1 MLKAIKVQIY
11 PSEEQKVYISQQ
23 LGCCRFVYNS
33 CLSYRINEYKNCN
46 HSVSYNETDKYCNH
60 VLKNDNPFLRE
71 VNSKVLQQ
79 SLRDLHKSYE
89 NFFRKKEGFPN
100 FKKRGYRDSCRFP
113 KDAFSGIKG
122 NTVSLVKQLKDIL
135 FKCSERDEQY
145 LNKHR
150 DSVSSATLER
160 TPSGKFFLSILVDFQ
175 PTARQAQGAVGI
187 DLGIK
192 SAVITSD
199 GEIFE
204 NHHFAKNF
212 VKQIAHLQKELSR
225 KQKGSHNY
233 ERARIALAKVYEKV
247 TNQRSWF
254 LHQVTSVLTDEN
266 QVICMEDLNVKG
278 MVKNHNLAASLQ
290 DISLGELS
298 RILKYKCLFKGRT
311 LVKIGRY
318 FPSSKMCHHCGYVNR
333 ELKLSDREWICPH
346 CGQHHDRDINA
357 AVNILKEGL
366 NLLSKTQV
374 GASSPEFKRVEKP
387 TVDDRRGNPL
397 PKKQCFSEARSARI
411 S

>member
-1 MLKAIKVQIY
+1 MQI
-11 PSEEQKVYISQQ
+11 S
-23 LGCCRFVYNS
+23 
-33 CLSYRINEYKNCN
+33 
-46 HSVSYNETDKYCNH
+46 
-60 VLKNDNPFLRE
+60 
-71 VNSKVLQQ
+71 
-79 SLRDLHKSYE
+79 
-89 NFFRKKEGFPN
+89 
-100 FKKRGYRDSCRFP
+100 

-122 NTVSLVKQLKDIL
+122 NRVSLVTQLKDIL
-135 FKCSERDEQY
+135 FKCSERDERY

-150 DSVSSATLER
+150 DAISSATLER

-175 PTARQAQGAVGI
+175 PTARQTQGAVGI

-204 NHHFAKNF
+204 NKHFAKS
-212 VKQIAHLQKELSR
+212 VAKRISHLQKVLFR

-233 ERARIALAKVYEKV
+233 ERARIALAKVHEKIA
-247 TNQRSWF
+247 NQRSWF
-254 LHQVTSVLTDEN
+254 LHQITSVLTDEN

-298 RILKYKCLFKGRT
+298 RLLEYKCSFKGRT

-318 FPSSKMCHHCGYVNR
+318 FPSSKMCHNCGYINR
-333 ELKLSDREWICPH
+333 ELKLSDREWVCPQ

-357 AVNILKEGL
+357 AVNILEESLYLL
-366 NLLSKTQV
+366 NQSK
-374 GASSPEFKRVEKP
+374 
-387 TVDDRRGNPL
+387 
-397 PKKQCFSEARSARI
+397 
-411 S
+411 